1 MNKDKFIPIAQP
13 LEDEARSV
21 YKTINQDGS
30 VWEKSRR
37 IWEIML
43 WIFRCKHSI
52 AMNNGTSTLSALL
65 TALEIKKDDEVI
77 LPNLTYISSAN
88 VVEYHSAKPVLVD
101 NDPETFNVTANNIME
116 KITDKTKLVMS
127 VDLKGQPVDFDSII
141 ETCNRKKIR
150 YIW

>member
-1 MNKDKFIPIAQP
+1 M
-13 LEDEARSV
+13 
-21 YKTINQDGS
+21 
-30 VWEKSRR
+30 EKKV
-37 IWEIML
+37 EEFEKL
-43 WIFRCKHSI
+43 CCEYLDVKHSI

-116 KITDKTKLVMS
+116 KITDKTKISYV
-127 VDLKGQPVDFDSII
+127 G
-141 ETCNRKKIR
+141 
-150 YIW
+150 